1 MEPCQPPRRKTGP
14 KPVFTLDQAVDAAIA
29 QGIDRFTLTGV
40 AKILGVAAPSLYR
53 VVDSRDD
60 LLMHCFRRAT
70 EELDLPDPTSS
81 WQNQLREYTDA
92 IWRMCRAYPGIAQ
105 SLLTFPGSHFAIQD
119 YLDDLTRGLVHGGF
133 PGGDD
138 DMHFIVD
145 MLGDNV
151 LVASMVTQS
160 LRDGDGFEL
169 ARQRLGS
176 VRSEDRQHFPIRED
190 LWDYNWLQRKTEFA
204 IRGLELQLGN

>member
-1 MEPCQPPRRKTGP
+1 MEHHQAPRRKTGP
-14 KPVFTLDQAVDAAIA
+14 KPVFTLDEAVDAAIA

-40 AKILGVAAPSLYR
+40 AKSLGVAAPSLYR
-53 VVDSRDD
+53 VINSRDD
-60 LLMHCFRRAT
+60 LLMHCFLRVT
-70 EELDLPDPTSS
+70 GDLNLPDPESS
-81 WQNQLREYTDA
+81 WQDQLRAYTVA
-92 IWRMCRAYPGIAQ
+92 VWEMCGAYPGIAH

-119 YLDDLTRGLVHGGF
+119 YLDDLTEGLLRGGF

-145 MLGDNV
+145 MVGDNV

-169 ARQRLGS
+169 AKQRLGS

-190 LWDYNWLQRKTEFA
+190 LWDYNWLQRKTEFV
-204 IRGLELQLGN
+204 IRGMELQLRG

>member
-1 MEPCQPPRRKTGP
+1 M
-14 KPVFTLDQAVDAAIA
+14 DAAIS

-40 AKILGVAAPSLYR
+40 AKTLGVAAPSLYR
-53 VVDSRDD
+53 VVNSRDD
-60 LLMHCFRRAT
+60 LLMHCFLRVT
-70 EELDLPDPTSS
+70 GELNLPDPEAT
-81 WQNQLREYTDA
+81 WQDQLREYTDA
-92 IWRMCRAYPGIAQ
+92 LWNLCGTYPGIAH

-119 YLDDLTRGLVHGGF
+119 YLDDLTRGLTRASF

-145 MLGDNV
+145 MLSDNV

-176 VRSEDRQHFPIRED
+176 VRSEERQHFPIREN
-190 LWDYNWLQRKTEFA
+190 LWDHDWLQRKTEFV
-204 IRGLELQLGN
+204 IRGMELQLRP